1 MAWCQFVNLK
11 VHTVMYVIFTNYPSQ
26 DRIICLYLVKYNR
39 RLVSLK
45 KWFIVICN
53 SKFAVWW
60 SFNIIYLM
68 YDMFLKN
75 KFYYSII
82 QRDSF
87 KQTVSF
93 ILYLFILLL
102 NAKRARWSLQF
113 LDYLYLL
120 KEKSEL
126 FFELWEF
133 IRIRMNSWVGFFFLL
148 YLSHYSLCYSASPL
162 LFRKKAMSKQT
173 RVDIS
178 GSHRSGLLIVDIWS
192 LSLFDGA
199 STVTLPTPHAPDPL
213 SHLMAITVPLR
224 AINTP

>member
-1 MAWCQFVNLK
+1 M
-11 VHTVMYVIFTNYPSQ
+11 
-26 DRIICLYLVKYNR
+26 IC
-39 RLVSLK
+39 
-45 KWFIVICN
+45 
-53 SKFAVWW
+53 
-60 SFNIIYLM
+60 
-68 YDMFLKN
+68 FLKIRFIIALIREIILS
-75 KFYYSII
+75 KLYHFY
-82 QRDSF
+82 
-87 KQTVSF
+87 
-93 ILYLFILLL
+93 LYILLL
-102 NAKRARWSLQF
+102 NAQRARWSWQF

-133 IRIRMNSWVGFFFLL
+133 IRIRMNIKNQVWVVFLL
-148 YLSHYSLCYSASPL
+148 YISHYSLCYSASPL
-162 LFRKKAMSKQT
+162 LFRKKAMNKQT

-213 SHLMAITVPLR
+213 SHLMAITMPLR

>member
-1 MAWCQFVNLK
+1 
-11 VHTVMYVIFTNYPSQ
+11 
-26 DRIICLYLVKYNR
+26 
-39 RLVSLK
+39 
-45 KWFIVICN
+45 
-53 SKFAVWW
+53 
-60 SFNIIYLM
+60 
-68 YDMFLKN
+68 MFFKN

-133 IRIRMNSWVGFFFLL
+133 IRIRMNSWVGFFF
-148 YLSHYSLCYSASPL
+148 YY
-162 LFRKKAMSKQT
+162 
-173 RVDIS
+173 I
-178 GSHRSGLLIVDIWS
+178 
-192 LSLFDGA
+192 
-199 STVTLPTPHAPDPL
+199 
-213 SHLMAITVPLR
+213 
-224 AINTP
+224 